1 MDSTR
6 SASFLRSFDWVT
18 FILYL
23 LLVVA
28 GWFTISAASYN
39 LDGVSVLDFATPS
52 GKQLVWLGLSLVL
65 IAVILALDTRFYMTY
80 APVIYTLIMLV
91 LLVTI
96 FIAPDIKGSHSW
108 LKIGTFSIQPAEF
121 GKFSTALMLAWLF
134 NNYNFRLTKPAGFLR
149 ACLVILLPVVLI
161 ILQRE
166 TGSALVYFSLIL
178 LFYRQGMSG
187 TVLWAVF
194 CAVVIFV
201 VGIRYSVDLTTG
213 EPSLLGQELVLTFI
227 PLMVALMLAAYVKQP
242 VQALILV
249 GVSAVG
255 FLAAWIVQRFVL
267 APSAPAVLLAD
278 GAVADS
284 LASVLPAGADG
295 AALLPEAPEAVP
307 AADGLAAAA
316 AVAADD
322 VSPLR
327 AAAAVHLYQWAG
339 WFLSAFA
346 VLYCVW
352 HFLLRKVGRYL
363 LVAGFGLAFVA
374 FLYTADFAFSKLQP
388 HQRVRIEVLLGMK
401 EDLRGA
407 GYNVNQAKIAIGS
420 GGLTGKGYLE
430 GTQTKLGY
438 VPEQETDFIFCT
450 VGEEQGFVGTLVVI
464 LLYAAL
470 ILRLLYLAERQR
482 TVFAHVYGY
491 CVASIFAF
499 HVFINIGMVIGLVPV
514 IGIPLPFFSYGG
526 SGLWS
531 FTILLFIF
539 LRLDASRVE
548 KF

>member
-6 SASFLRSFDWVT
+6 TASFFRSFDWIT
-18 FILYL
+18 LLLYL

-28 GWFTISAASYN
+28 GWFTIHAAGY
-39 LDGVSVLDFATPS
+39 DFDEASIFDFGRSS
-52 GKQLVWLGLSLVL
+52 GKQLVWFGLSLGL
-65 IAVILALDTRFYMTY
+65 IVVILALDTRVYMTY
-80 APVIYTLIMLV
+80 APVVYAIVMLV
-91 LLVTI
+91 LLLTI

-134 NNYNFRLTKPAGFLR
+134 NTYNFRFTKPGNFLR
-149 ACLVILLPVVLI
+149 ACLIILLPVVLI
-161 ILQRE
+161 IMQRE
-166 TGSALVYFSLIL
+166 TGSALVYFSLVL

-187 TVLWAVF
+187 IVLWAAF

-201 VGIRYSVDLTTG
+201 VGIKYSIDLDTG
-213 EPSLLGQELVLTFI
+213 LPSLLGQELVLTFI
-227 PLMVALMLAAYVKQP
+227 PLMMALMLVFYAKAPQ
-242 VQALILV
+242 QALFLV
-249 GVSAVG
+249 GVAAAG
-255 FLAAWIVQRFVL
+255 FVAAWTVQHFL
-267 APSAPAVLLAD
+267 LSAPAPVEAMPDPALEAAAEAPVAPVAAPAPSPLLA
-278 GAVADS
+278 A
-284 LASVLPAGADG
+284 LSVNLYRWMGW
-295 AALLPEAPEAVP
+295 LLS
-307 AADGLAAAA
+307 G
-316 AVAADD
+316 
-322 VSPLR
+322 
-327 AAAAVHLYQWAG
+327 
-339 WFLSAFA
+339 FA
-346 VLYCVW
+346 VVYCVW
-352 HFLLRKVGRYL
+352 QFLLHKVGRYL
-363 LVAGFGLAFVA
+363 FIAGFGLVFVA

-401 EDLRGA
+401 DDLRGA

-450 VGEEQGFVGTLVVI
+450 IGEEEGFVGTVAVI
-464 LLYAAL
+464 LLYGLL
-470 ILRLLYLAERQR
+470 IVRLIYLAERQR
-482 TVFAHVYGY
+482 SIFAQVYGY

-499 HVFINIGMVIGLVPV
+499 HVFINVGMVIGLVPV
-514 IGIPLPFFSYGG
+514 IGIPLPFYSSGG

-539 LRLDASRVE
+539 LRLDAARTE